1 MRIDTRSCR
10 ILLVA
15 MAASAC
21 GGGSDDPPTTNNQVA
36 ASLQVTMSGTS
47 PITAIGDSRTLSVS
61 VRDANNV
68 VIPGAPVSFAT
79 SNASVVTVSGAGNVV
94 ATGNGDAT
102 ITATSGSA
110 TGQVQVTVAQRL
122 SSVTLA
128 TTPVV
133 MGATAQLTPAA
144 QDSRGNVIT
153 GATGFTITSA
163 TPSVAV
169 VNAAGLLTAIGP
181 GTANLTASL
190 TRDGVTATTNSTQTV
205 TLPTAQTGPVTV
217 TASILTVFDP
227 SNVTVER
234 GGTVNFVFQ
243 ALAHNVTFTTAGAP
257 ANIGDLANTSQSRVF
272 NTVGSFPYTCTLHV
286 NMNGT
291 VNVVQTAFSAAM
303 SGANERPTPSTSTG
317 TGAASFRRTG
327 ESVSY
332 IVTYQGLTGAPTG
345 AHLHGP
351 ASASQVADIIV
362 EFSVAGQ
369 TSTTGVLTGTFT
381 ASAIRGV
388 NGQPPMSLDQL
399 VALLN
404 AGNSYVNVHTT
415 QFPGGEIRGQVSP
428 P

>member
-1 MRIDTRSCR
+1 MRIDTRNR
-10 ILLVA
+10 WVILVA
-15 MAASAC
+15 LAASAC

-36 ASLQVTMSGTS
+36 ASVQVTMNGTS
-47 PITAIGDSRTLSVS
+47 PITAIGDSRTLTVS
-61 VRDANNV
+61 VRDANNA
-68 VIPGAPVSFAT
+68 VIVGAPVSYST
-79 SNASVVTVSGAGNVV
+79 SNASVVTVSSSGNVV
-94 ATGNGDAT
+94 ATGNGNAT
-102 ITATSGSA
+102 VTATSGSV
-110 TGQVQVTVAQRL
+110 TGQVQVAVEQRL

-128 TTPVV
+128 TTPMV
-133 MGATAQLTPAA
+133 MGTTAQLTPVAR
-144 QDSRGNVIT
+144 DSRNNAIS
-153 GATGFTITSA
+153 GASGFTFTSA

-169 VNAAGLLTAIGP
+169 VSTAGVITAIGP
-181 GTANLTASL
+181 GTANLTTSL
-190 TRDGVTATTNSTQTV
+190 TRDGVTATANSTQTV
-205 TLPTAQTGPVTV
+205 TLPATQSGPVTV

-227 SNVTVER
+227 ANVTVER

-272 NTVGSFPYTCTLHV
+272 NAVGSFPYTCTLHV

-291 VNVVQTAFSAAM
+291 VNVVQTSFAAAL

-317 TGAASFRRTG
+317 TGAASFRRVG

-332 IVTYQGLTGAPTG
+332 VITYQGLTGAPTG

-351 ASASQVADIIV
+351 ASSSQVADIIV

-369 TSTTGVLTGTFT
+369 ASTTGVLSGTFT

-388 NGQPPMSLDQL
+388 NGQPPMTLDQL

-404 AGNSYVNVHTT
+404 GGNSYVNVHTT
-415 QFPGGEIRGQVSP
+415 QFPGGEIRGQVGP